1 LSHVIIDAL
10 QVPKGFECTFFGA
23 YEVTDKGSSWVAP
36 LIAALIMSSTKT
48 MCGVQKDGHIYQ
60 LNSVGTTNIYQLNT
74 SLAHHF
80 SFPFGLQLAKCVLNS
95 DTSTVCPST
104 NSTKVDGACGSKNST
119 NWVDAAGLSNLIAD
133 GATEHCS
140 TGGSVRMAL
149 VAIMFF
155 LLVPIPFLLKSPSS
169 LLP

>member
-60 LNSVGTTNIYQLNT
+60 LNSVGATNI
-74 SLAHHF
+74 
-80 SFPFGLQLAKCVLNS
+80 
-95 DTSTVCPST
+95 
-104 NSTKVDGACGSKNST
+104 
-119 NWVDAAGLSNLIAD
+119 
-133 GATEHCS
+133 
-140 TGGSVRMAL
+140 
-149 VAIMFF
+149 
-155 LLVPIPFLLKSPSS
+155 
-169 LLP
+169 